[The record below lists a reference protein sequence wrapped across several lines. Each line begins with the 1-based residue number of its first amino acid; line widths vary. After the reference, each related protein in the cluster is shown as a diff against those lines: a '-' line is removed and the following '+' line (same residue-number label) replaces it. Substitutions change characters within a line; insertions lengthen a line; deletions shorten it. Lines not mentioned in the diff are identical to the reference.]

1 MTHTVTLLADHKGH
15 DGPKVLGDEYV
26 IRAKVNITAYRD
38 AAVTST
44 VDFDNSLE
52 LIAHKTGTAFTIPAI
67 GRHITIGSAA
77 TGGNDG
83 VKVVVSSNAA
93 EIVVES
99 NGITADATDDE
110 ITITPTYELLSASS
124 FGLSTISS
132 FRVVGQESTLH
143 SFNKIVGTSGE
154 TTLGLS
160 SSTLELGATV
170 MSTGANAVVSDLG
183 YIVVEVIGNL

>member
-26 IRAKVNITAYRD
+26 VRAKVNITAYRD
-38 AAVTST
+38 ATVTST
-44 VDFDNSLE
+44 VDLDDAQE
-52 LIAHKTGTAFTIPAI
+52 IIAHNSGTAFTVPAV

-77 TGGNDG
+77 SSGNNG
-83 VKVVVSSNAA
+83 VKVVVSADVGT
-93 EIVVES
+93 IVVES
-99 NGITADATDDE
+99 DGITDDATNDE

-132 FRVVGQESTLH
+132 FRVIGQESTIH

-170 MSTGANAVVSDLG
+170 MSTGANAAVSDLG